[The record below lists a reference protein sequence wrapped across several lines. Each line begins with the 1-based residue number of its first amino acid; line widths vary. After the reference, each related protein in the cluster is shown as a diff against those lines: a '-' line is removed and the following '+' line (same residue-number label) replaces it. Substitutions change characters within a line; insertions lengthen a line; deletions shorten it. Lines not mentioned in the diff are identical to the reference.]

1 MKKVLVATEKPFA
14 PVAIKGIREVT
25 DAAGYELV
33 LLEKY
38 TSKQELLAAVADV
51 DAIIIRSDSVDA
63 EVMEAA
69 KNLKIVVRAGAGYD
83 NVDLAAATANGVCVM
98 NTPGQNANAVAELT
112 VAGLLLASRKI
123 TDSIEWAKTL
133 KGEGENIGK
142 LVEKGKSSFA
152 GPEIKGKRLGVIG
165 LGAIGA
171 MVANLAIS
179 LGMEVV
185 GYDPYISVDAA
196 WRLSRHI
203 KKSSD
208 LKMMVSNCDYIT
220 IHLPLTDGTKNML
233 NEEVFDCMNEGTR
246 LLNFARGGLVD
257 NKALK
262 SAMDSGKIACYVTDF
277 PCEET
282 LAMEKAINIPHLGAS
297 TGESEDN
304 CAVMAADQMA
314 DFIRFGVIKNSVN
327 YPNCELP
334 VESKYRLTVAHKN
347 VPGMLSTFS
356 SIFADENINVVNML
370 NKSKGDYAYT
380 IVDIDSVPADL
391 KDRVEAVADVLKVR
405 IIEF

>member
-1 MKKVLVATEKPFA
+1 MYNILTLNKIAKCGLDNLDQGLFSVSDDCQNAD
-14 PVAIKGIREVT
+14 GIILRSFSMH
-25 DAAGYELV
+25 DMEL
-33 LLEKY
+33 
-38 TSKQELLAAVADV
+38 SDQLLAIA
-51 DAIIIRSDSVDA
+51 
-63 EVMEAA
+63 
-69 KNLKIVVRAGAGYD
+69 RAGAGV
-83 NVDLAAATANGVCVM
+83 NNIPVEKCSEKGIVVF
-98 NTPGQNANAVAELT
+98 NTPGANANAVAELT
-112 VAGLLLASRKI
+112 IAGLLLASRKI
-123 TDSIEWAKTL
+123 TDSVEWAKTL

-171 MVANLAIS
+171 MVANLAIA

-185 GYDPYISVDAA
+185 GFDPYISVDAA

-220 IHLPLTDGTKNML
+220 IHLPLTDGTKNMI
-233 NEEVFDCMNEGTR
+233 NEEIFDCMNEGTR
-246 LLNFARGGLVD
+246 LVNFARGGLVD

-262 SAMDSGKIACYVTDF
+262 NAMDSGKIACYVTDF

-282 LAMEKAINIPHLGAS
+282 LSMDKAINIPHLGAS
-297 TGESEDN
+297 TPESEDN
-304 CAVMAADQMA
+304 CAIMAAKEMS
-314 DFIRFGVIKNSVN
+314 DFLRFGIIKNSVN

-347 VPGMLSTFS
+347 VPNMLSTFS
-356 SIFADENINVVNML
+356 SVFADENINIVNML
-370 NKSKGDYAYT
+370 NKSKGECAYT
-380 IVDIDSVPADL
+380 IVDIDSVPDDL
-391 KDRVEAVADVLKVR
+391 YDRLVAIEDVYKVR